1 MSKVI
6 SYIRESRNEL
16 LHKVTWPTTPELMQS
31 AVVVLIASLI
41 IALIVFAMDSVFE
54 NLIKLFYGIN

>member
-1 MSKVI
+1 M
-6 SYIRESRNEL
+6 

>member
-1 MSKVI
+1 MSKII
-6 SYIRESRNEL
+6 SYIKESRNEL
-16 LHKVTWPTTPELMQS
+16 LHKVTWPTLRELQS
-31 AVVVLIASLI
+31 SSVVVLVASLI